1 MTFDDLADAALK
13 REVRVHGAAYPF
25 EAWYYALGL
34 VGDAGEIAD
43 KVKNIYRDA
52 GGDLSRVPQKT
63 RDVLL
68 HELGDVL
75 LYVNALAVKLG
86 GSLDDVARA
95 ASQKPDP
102 RRPSTY

>member
-1 MTFDDLADAALK
+1 MTFDELSEAARV
-13 REVRVHGAAYPF
+13 RELRVHGRAYPF
-25 EAWYYALGL
+25 EAWHYALGL

-43 KVKNIYRDA
+43 KVKNMYRDA
-52 GGDLSRVPQKT
+52 GGDLSHVPDTT

-86 GSLDDVARA
+86 GTLDDVARI
-95 ASQKPDP
+95 ASQKRDPP
-102 RRPSTY
+102 RRA

>member
-1 MTFDDLADAALK
+1 MTFDDLAQAAMK
-13 REVRVHGAAYPF
+13 RETRIHGSAYPF
-25 EAWYYALGL
+25 EAWHYALGL

-43 KVKNIYRDA
+43 KVKNMYREA
-52 GGDLSRVPQKT
+52 GGDLSRVPPKT
-63 RDVLL
+63 RDALV

-86 GSLDDVARA
+86 RSLEDVARA

-102 RRPSTY
+102 RRPPA

>member
-1 MTFDDLADAALK
+1 MTFDELAEVAAK
-13 REVRVHGAAYPF
+13 REMRIHGSAYPF
-25 EAWYYALGL
+25 EAWHYALGL

-43 KVKNIYRDA
+43 KVKNMYRDA

-63 RDVLL
+63 RDVLV

-86 GSLDDVARA
+86 RRLDDVARA

-102 RRPSTY
+102 RRPPA